1 MPMAVGSGARAVH
14 VVQQPQLFCC
24 LYLQAL
30 GLFQQGGEW
39 VLALQAPAVALSL
52 PLKAAEARQAGG
64 GDPVWDL
71 QWN

>member
-1 MPMAVGSGARAVH
+1 MLSSSLSSSVVCIYGLWGYSSKEVSG
-14 VVQQPQLFCC
+14 F
-24 LYLQAL
+24 
-30 GLFQQGGEW
+30 W
-39 VLALQAPAVALSL
+39 LQAPAVALSL